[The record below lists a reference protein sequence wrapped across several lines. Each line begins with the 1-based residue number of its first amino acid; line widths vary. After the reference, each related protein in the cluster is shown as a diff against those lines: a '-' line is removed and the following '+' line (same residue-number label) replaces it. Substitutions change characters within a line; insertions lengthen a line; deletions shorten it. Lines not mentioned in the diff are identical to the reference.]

1 MRQSVGLMSASETT
15 DTAAADDRSG
25 AVGATPPTA
34 PASARSAAA
43 RSPQKPATD
52 PAVKAFSTSILISA
66 VRCTLSYVV
75 FPWIL
80 PIIGFKA
87 GVGPWLGLAIGVIAI
102 GFNIASI
109 RRFWITGHR
118 WRWIVTTLNVIV
130 IVMLCVLISI
140 DLRELF

>member
-1 MRQSVGLMSASETT
+1 MSASETT
-15 DTAAADDRSG
+15 DTAAATAASTESRS
-25 AVGATPPTA
+25 APLAP
-34 PASARSAAA
+34 PASA
-43 RSPQKPATD
+43 PKPATD

-66 VRCTLSYVV
+66 VRCTLSYIV

-80 PIIGFKA
+80 PIVGFKA

-118 WRWIVTTLNVIV
+118 WRWVVTTLNVIV

>member
-1 MRQSVGLMSASETT
+1 MSASDTT
-15 DTAAADDRSG
+15 DTAAGDDT
-25 AVGATPPTA
+25 ATDPASPAPAATSPIATSPTA
-34 PASARSAAA
+34 
-43 RSPQKPATD
+43 KPATD

-118 WRWIVTTLNVIV
+118 WRWVVTTLNVIV

>member
-1 MRQSVGLMSASETT
+1 MSASETT
-15 DTAAADDRSG
+15 ETAAGTPAPSSST
-25 AVGATPPTA
+25 AAT
-34 PASARSAAA
+34 
-43 RSPQKPATD
+43 PATD
-52 PAVKAFSTSILISA
+52 PAVRAFSTSILISA
-66 VRCTLSYVV
+66 VRCTLSYIV

-80 PIIGFKA
+80 PIVGFKA

-118 WRWIVTTLNVIV
+118 WRWVVTTLNVIV

>member
-1 MRQSVGLMSASETT
+1 MSASETT
-15 DTAAADDRSG
+15 DTAAE
-25 AVGATPPTA
+25 TPAPSSSTTA
-34 PASARSAAA
+34 
-43 RSPQKPATD
+43 D

-66 VRCTLSYVV
+66 VRCTLAYSV

-80 PIIGFKA
+80 PIVGFKA

-118 WRWIVTTLNVIV
+118 WRWVVTTLNVIV

-140 DLRELF
+140 DLRELV

>member
-1 MRQSVGLMSASETT
+1 MSASETT
-15 DTAAADDRSG
+15 DTAAGDDT
-25 AVGATPPTA
+25 ATVPASPAPAATSPTA
-34 PASARSAAA
+34 
-43 RSPQKPATD
+43 KPATD